1 MTNPSTNQPA
11 GKRGFF
17 QGRSLIIIGLV
28 GLVVLGFAGLWWYST
43 PAPPRPPQ
51 PVTAPEK
58 KTQMM
63 ESLSLTEIEKGDKR
77 WLLNASKAE
86 YLRERHEI
94 RIEDIELEF
103 YGPDQEVIYV
113 RAEQGLVN
121 TKARDLALKG
131 EVTLKQGDF
140 TIRAPE
146 VRYVAKDRALVAP
159 EEIILEGPRTEIS
172 GRGLYIDLAQ
182 KRLVLKEHRQTK
194 LMLKKGLL

>member
-1 MTNPSTNQPA
+1 MTNPSIHQLA
-11 GKRGFF
+11 GKRRFF

-28 GLVVLGFAGLWWYST
+28 GLVSLAGAGLWWYYT
-43 PAPPRPPQ
+43 PVPPRPR
-51 PVTAPEK
+51 PVAAPEK
-58 KTQMM
+58 KAQM
-63 ESLSLTEIEKGDKR
+63 ESLSLTEIQEGDKR

-113 RAEQGLVN
+113 RAYEGLVN

-159 EEIILEGPRTEIS
+159 EEIVLTGPRTEIS
-172 GRGLYIDLAQ
+172 GKGLYIDLAQ

>member
-1 MTNPSTNQPA
+1 MA
-11 GKRGFF
+11 
-17 QGRSLIIIGLV
+17 
-28 GLVVLGFAGLWWYST
+28 
-43 PAPPRPPQ
+43 
-51 PVTAPEK
+51 APEK
-58 KTQMM
+58 KAQM

-77 WLLNASKAE
+77 WLLNASRAE

-121 TKARDLALKG
+121 TKDRDLALKG

-172 GRGLYIDLAQ
+172 GKGLYIDLAQ